1 MHPVLLGTTSE
12 SNQVLSQAVAFGDS
26 TLLRCPVLSSF
37 IVGGMY
43 RRCEA
48 LGTYNGHNKISCE
61 KLDVASGCRLGWAKS
76 ENM

>member
-1 MHPVLLGTTSE
+1 MSI
-12 SNQVLSQAVAFGDS
+12 
-26 TLLRCPVLSSF
+26 LSSF

-43 RRCEA
+43 KRCGA
-48 LGTYNGHNKISCE
+48 LGTYNGHNKVSCE